1 MELDEYDV
9 IVSEDAL
16 SMLDK
21 HARFLANVSISEA
34 QNFINQ
40 TLSDIESLKTLPE
53 RCPFYENQF
62 IPSNRYRMLL
72 SGKRY
77 LILYEVSINCVY
89 IDYIIDCR
97 QDYTK
102 R

>member
-1 MELDEYDV
+1 MELNEYDV

-21 HARFLANVSISEA
+21 HARFLANVNKNAA
-34 QNFINQ
+34 QKFVTQ

-77 LILYEVSINCVY
+77 LILYEISANTVY
-89 IDYIIDCR
+89 VDYIIDCR